1 MSLVCEVP
9 GCDNDLTPGCGSQG
23 GPMLCKQCY
32 SSQFYWKKKPFA
44 AIEHRR
50 WQLSRFLGRFDH
62 FGTYMGNFHERQRK
76 KAKNI
81 KSRIRKKVRR

>member
-1 MSLVCEVP
+1 MSLVCEVV
-9 GCDNDLTPGCGSQG
+9 GCGNELSEGTGSQG

-32 SSQFYWKKKPFA
+32 SSQFYWKRKPHA

-62 FGTYMGNFHERQRK
+62 FGTYMSNFHEKQRT
-76 KAKNI
+76 KAKNTRA
-81 KSRIRKKVRR
+81 KLRKKTRR